1 MGGNQ
6 TKPSSS
12 AVTESLKPIIDDY
25 VDKVR
30 KIQNIC
36 TTCEENWNTTIVKNA
51 INFGNLTVEPQESSE
66 KQFSLIL
73 ANVTDKKTKAD
84 LKSYV
89 NDERTAAE
97 AHARKVMSVSITY
110 ISEKISQAYARDVFK
125 LIAQQLRA
133 TDPWRTA
140 SNDVMVL
147 VDVLGPKWNDRAKIA
162 LLAVRDSKREFEKYY
177 SFVAEESLYRDPA
190 SSGTAPKPIK
200 TAPDWAQ
207 AIRTLPRVYEL
218 LDSHYTPI
226 YTTML
231 AEANIVLSK
240 KAK

>member
-6 TKPSSS
+6 TKPGSS
-12 AVTESLKPIIDDY
+12 TNESLKPIIDDY

-36 TTCEENWNTTIVKNA
+36 TTCEENWNAKIVKNA
-51 INFGNLTVEPQESSE
+51 ISFGNLTVEPQESSE
-66 KQFSLIL
+66 QQFLMIL
-73 ANVTDKKTKAD
+73 AKVNDKKTRAD
-84 LKSYV
+84 LKHYV
-89 NDERTAAE
+89 INERTSAE
-97 AHARKVMSVSITY
+97 AHASKVMSASITY
-110 ISEKISQAYARDVFK
+110 ILENILQAYARDVFK

-147 VDVLGPKWNDRAKIA
+147 VDILGSKWYDRAKIA
-162 LLAVRDSKREFEKYY
+162 LVAVRDSKREFEKYY
-177 SFVAEESLYRDPA
+177 SFVTEESLYRDPA
-190 SSGTAPKPIK
+190 SSGTTPKQII

-226 YTTML
+226 YTSMMT
-231 AEANIVLSK
+231 EANIILSK
-240 KAK
+240 KAA